1 MMKQI
6 QSYRDLVVWQKSMD
20 LAVSIYKR
28 TKKYPKE
35 EKFGLV
41 SQMRRAAASIP
52 ANIAEGHERRTTGEY
67 LNALSVAEGSQAEL
81 ETFIILSERLAYL
94 SQKGSE
100 SLLETCAE
108 ISKMLN
114 GLIKSLKEKP

>member
-6 QSYRDLVVWQKSMD
+6 QSYRDLVVRQKSMD
-20 LAVSIYKR
+20 LAVTIYKR
-28 TKKYPKE
+28 TKSYPQE

-41 SQMRRAAASIP
+41 SQMRRAATSVP

-67 LNALSVAEGSQAEL
+67 LNALSVAEGSLAEL
-81 ETFIILSERLAYL
+81 DTFLILSERLQYL
-94 SQKGSE
+94 SEQVSE
-100 SLLETCAE
+100 TLLDDCVE

-114 GLIKSLKEKP
+114 SLIKSLKSRP